1 MTATG
6 HIRKRGESFQVVV
19 ELPTTTSGK
28 RRRIYK
34 TVKGSKKQAE
44 GVLRQLLQE
53 IEGQSY
59 IRPSKITV
67 AEWIHQW
74 LNLYIEGSRSVTT
87 VEGYRN
93 QIEKYII
100 PTLGDI
106 FLQDLSPSMVQ
117 RWINDL
123 REKSPRSGKPLSP
136 KTIRNIGL
144 NLYTAMEKAVME
156 ELVKKN
162 PCDYTELPPRE

>member
-117 RWINDL
+117 RWINGL
-123 REKSPRSGKPLSP
+123 REISQKWETFISEDHSQYLAESIHRYGKSSDG
-136 KTIRNIGL
+136 GVG
-144 NLYTAMEKAVME
+144 EKESVRI
-156 ELVKKN
+156 
-162 PCDYTELPPRE
+162 Y